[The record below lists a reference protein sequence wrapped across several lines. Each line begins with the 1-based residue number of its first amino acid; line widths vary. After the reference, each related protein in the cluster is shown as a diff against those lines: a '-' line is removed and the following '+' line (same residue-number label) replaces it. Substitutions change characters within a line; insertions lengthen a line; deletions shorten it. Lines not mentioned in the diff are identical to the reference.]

1 MTQWLTYTKKSYMYH
16 CAAVAT
22 TTWYKREGFSDLQEY
37 GMVMTKCNV
46 WKKQRWI
53 YCSPLLVLL
62 VLLYVSPAFYSNCN
76 YIDAYMPSILQALFG
91 IPGSIN
97 VGQSLDSMVRQI
109 LRHTYLAIQIT
120 LYWNSKLRRRLEC
133 FPSESRAPSQRGVID
148 TLGLMRLMLR
158 SISSNPK
165 RLCLVVY
172 PEGKRSVE
180 WQKAPLIGTIDW
192 MRPAE
197 YGSIYLL
204 ASARASS
211 STSS

>member
-1 MTQWLTYTKKSYMYH
+1 
-16 CAAVAT
+16 
-22 TTWYKREGFSDLQEY
+22 
-37 GMVMTKCNV
+37 MTKCNV

-192 MRPAE
+192 MRLFLCCCWCIYKKAPSGQLHSSI
-197 YGSIYLL
+197 GSWKNWVSFAAVLHHVEERLRRQSMLL
-204 ASARASS
+204 RSIL
-211 STSS
+211 